1 MLKQYYFL
9 CGLPRA
15 GNTLLASLI
24 NQNPNITLTANSIVP
39 EIIYQLASL
48 KKTEIYR
55 NFPDWKS
62 LDNVIM
68 NTFDSYY
75 KDYSAEHIIDRGP
88 WGTPQNL
95 EYIKGLFDKPKFIIL
110 VRPVVE
116 CLASFLK
123 VEDTLVDDLDS
134 RSDEL
139 MGADGIIGKNISSIQ
154 NLKDENVFYLSYN
167 NLTKFPEEALKR
179 IYKFLG
185 IPLWGHRF
193 VNLDQFKVNGIKYD
207 DSIVAGENMHTIK
220 TDRIRPTIYKVD
232 KFITQRVF
240 DKYKEQ
246 IDYINQ
252 FA

>member
-48 KKTEIYR
+48 KKTEVYR

-62 LDNVIM
+62 LDNVII
-68 NTFDSYY
+68 NTFDNYY

-110 VRPVVE
+110 VRPVIE

-123 VEDTLVDDLDS
+123 MEDTLVDDLDS
-134 RSDEL
+134 
-139 MGADGIIGKNISSIQ
+139 
-154 NLKDENVFYLSYN
+154 
-167 NLTKFPEEALKR
+167 
-179 IYKFLG
+179 
-185 IPLWGHRF
+185 
-193 VNLDQFKVNGIKYD
+193 
-207 DSIVAGENMHTIK
+207 
-220 TDRIRPTIYKVD
+220 
-232 KFITQRVF
+232 
-240 DKYKEQ
+240 
-246 IDYINQ
+246 
-252 FA
+252 

>member
-1 MLKQYYFL
+1 M
-9 CGLPRA
+9 
-15 GNTLLASLI
+15 
-24 NQNPNITLTANSIVP
+24 
-39 EIIYQLASL
+39 
-48 KKTEIYR
+48 
-55 NFPDWKS
+55 
-62 LDNVIM
+62 
-68 NTFDSYY
+68 
-75 KDYSAEHIIDRGP
+75 
-88 WGTPQNL
+88 
-95 EYIKGLFDKPKFIIL
+95 
-110 VRPVVE
+110 
-116 CLASFLK
+116 
-123 VEDTLVDDLDS
+123 
-134 RSDEL
+134 SD
-139 MGADGIIGKNISSIQ
+139 DGIIGKNISSIR
-154 NLKDENVFYLSYN
+154 NLENEDVFYLSYS

-207 DSIVAGENMHTIK
+207 DSIVASENMHTIK

>member
-95 EYIKGLFDKPKFIIL
+95 E
-110 VRPVVE
+110 
-116 CLASFLK
+116 
-123 VEDTLVDDLDS
+123 
-134 RSDEL
+134 
-139 MGADGIIGKNISSIQ
+139 
-154 NLKDENVFYLSYN
+154 
-167 NLTKFPEEALKR
+167 
-179 IYKFLG
+179 
-185 IPLWGHRF
+185 
-193 VNLDQFKVNGIKYD
+193 
-207 DSIVAGENMHTIK
+207 
-220 TDRIRPTIYKVD
+220 
-232 KFITQRVF
+232 
-240 DKYKEQ
+240 
-246 IDYINQ
+246 
-252 FA
+252 